1 MNRTLGTIIM
11 ISIAIL
17 AFYLTFVIM
26 NETKKLRYEK
36 GIILAITFCLPLS
49 AILISTYF
57 SICLLVLRLM

>member
-17 AFYLTFVIM
+17 AFYLAFVIM
-26 NETKKLRYEK
+26 NKTKKLHYEK

-49 AILISTYF
+49 AFLISVYF

>member
-1 MNRTLGTIIM
+1 MNRTFGTIIM
-11 ISIAIL
+11 ISIVIL

-26 NETKKLRYEK
+26 NKMKKLCYEK
-36 GIILAITFCLPLS
+36 GIILAITFCLPIS